1 MKPSCGRRADKQTHE
16 SNESPDNASTLPP
29 LNDRQLEK
37 LKQLSLVTLASLGQS
52 HLTYP
57 SLLVTLDLPSI
68 RALEDLVISAITAS
82 LLSAK
87 LDTKHQLIEVSST
100 AGRDVA
106 PAEIPAMIATLSNW
120 CSVCEDVL
128 EDIDAQVKG
137 IQRDA
142 IQRRRHVDE
151 YERVLAVKREALKG
165 EEKGQG
171 KGKRVISEGADDG
184 GAARGGWGDDDE
196 MDLDDSSFG
205 GDVGGANTSKRRTKG
220 RFAGF
225 IGRGGKK

>member
-1 MKPSCGRRADKQTHE
+1 
-16 SNESPDNASTLPP
+16 
-29 LNDRQLEK
+29 
-37 LKQLSLVTLASLGQS
+37 
-52 HLTYP
+52 
-57 SLLVTLDLPSI
+57 
-68 RALEDLVISAITAS
+68 
-82 LLSAK
+82 
-87 LDTKHQLIEVSST
+87 
-100 AGRDVA
+100 
-106 PAEIPAMIATLSNW
+106 MIATLSNW

-128 EDIDAQVKG
+128 DDIDAQVKG

-151 YERVLAVKREALKG
+151 YERVLTAKREALKG

-196 MDLDDSSFG
+196 MDLDDGSFG
-205 GDVGGANTSKRRTKG
+205 GDVGGANTSKRRIKG

-225 IGRGGKK
+225 MGGKGPRK

>member
-1 MKPSCGRRADKQTHE
+1 M
-16 SNESPDNASTLPP
+16 
-29 LNDRQLEK
+29 NDRQLEK

-57 SLLVTLDLPSI
+57 SLLATLDLPSI

-142 IQRRRHVDE
+142 MQRRRHVDE
-151 YERVLAVKREALKG
+151 YERVLAAKREALKG

-196 MDLDDSSFG
+196 MDLDDAPFG

>member
-1 MKPSCGRRADKQTHE
+1 MIANTDS
-16 SNESPDNASTLPP
+16 LPP
-29 LNDRQLEK
+29 LNERQLEK
-37 LKQLSLVTLASLGQS
+37 LKQLSLITLASLGAS

-57 SLLVTLDLPSI
+57 SLLTTLDLPSI

-106 PAEIPAMIATLSNW
+106 PEEIPAMIATLSNW
-120 CSVCEDVL
+120 CKVCEDVL

-137 IQRDA
+137 IQKEA
-142 IQRRRHVDE
+142 VARRRQVDE
-151 YERVLAVKREALKG
+151 YERVLAARREALKG
-165 EEKGQG
+165 EEKGAG

-184 GAARGGWGDDDE
+184 GATRGGWGDEDE
-196 MDLDDSSFG
+196 MDLDDGPFG

-225 IGRGGKK
+225 MGGGKSGRRI